1 MRVPLMLSFQRLFAA
16 VAGLTPLVP
25 TTALAQ
31 ANQAAAAG
39 FAGWR
44 LSQDT
49 VMVTVLAGGIG
60 MMCLAGAVV
69 IFYMWL
75 RRTEHGHDRRRPLP
89 TTGAAL
95 VAQAAP
101 KNRVLAVGVA
111 IFSLAMFVSAF
122 LIGVVDHIEKRAREP
137 AHLTATHAAQ
147 AVR

>member
-1 MRVPLMLSFQRLFAA
+1 MRVRLILSFRRVFFVL
-16 VAGLTPLVP
+16 AGLTPLAP
-25 TTALAQ
+25 TAASAQ
-31 ANQAAAAG
+31 AHYAAAVG

-44 LSQDT
+44 LTQDT
-49 VMVTVLAGGIG
+49 VMATVLAGGIG

-69 IFYMWL
+69 IFYMWR
-75 RRTEHGHDRRRPLP
+75 RRTEHGRDRRRPLP

-122 LIGVVDHIEKRAREP
+122 LIGVLDHIEKRARNH
-137 AHLTATHAAQ
+137 AHLVDAHAAEV
-147 AVR
+147 VR

>member
-1 MRVPLMLSFQRLFAA
+1 MHVPLNLSSQRVFVM
-16 VAGLTPLVP
+16 VAGLAP
-25 TTALAQ
+25 TAASAQ
-31 ANQAAAAG
+31 AHHAAAAG

-44 LSQDT
+44 LTQDT
-49 VMVTVLAGGIG
+49 VMATVLAGGIG

-69 IFYMWL
+69 VFYMW
-75 RRTEHGHDRRRPLP
+75 RRRRERGHNGSHPQP

-122 LIGVVDHIEKRAREP
+122 LIGVIDHIEKRARNH
-137 AHLTATHAAQ
+137 AHLVDAHTAE
-147 AVR
+147 VIR